1 MYRWPQSRASYS
13 RPQSLHVGLYSEQA
27 FERERKLSGMGT
39 VGVGRAGFIP
49 G

>member
-1 MYRWPQSRASYS
+1 MY
-13 RPQSLHVGLYSEQA
+13 VGPYSEQA
-27 FERERKLSGMGT
+27 FERERKLSEMGT